1 MTNGHAL
8 NVMATDERT
17 SQDKAHQPNQRP
29 SVRRPV
35 VRRDDK
41 KADAVDTEKRDA
53 ED

>member
-17 SQDKAHQPNQRP
+17 SQDNAHQPEQRP

-41 KADAVDTEKRDA
+41 KADAVDTEERDA
-53 ED
+53 EN